1 MGLFGFNLTAKCK
14 HSLTNIIA
22 DEYFISKQTKRSK
35 ERSVEFV
42 DKNNACAQFIEGK
55 LSTNLIC

>member
-1 MGLFGFNLTAKCK
+1 M
-14 HSLTNIIA
+14 NISSA
-22 DEYFISKQTKRSK
+22 NKLRSK